1 MDAVDKGNVSDNSFI
16 GMIKRIEDGAQIE
29 GLVASIKHYTPDD
42 EGDFEYECKKYA
54 LKDEKTVKNTLCDK
68 GNALAAQRFMNDA
81 ETVKATHMSVGTGAP
96 GGKSS
101 ASTELTLP
109 VAPRVVMDS
118 ITCPASGDPADNV
131 VVYVC
136 TFPAGV
142 GTGSLTEAGIFTH
155 LTTGF
160 MICYT
165 DFGVV
170 TKAAADIVIFT
181 WTITFGTS

>member
-1 MDAVDKGNVSDNSFI
+1 
-16 GMIKRIEDGAQIE
+16 MIDSNGLQDQNFMGLIKNIKDE
-29 GLVASIKHYTPDD
+29 GSIFGRVFSLKHYTPD
-42 EGDFEYECKKYA
+42 EKGDFEYEGKKYA
-54 LKDEKTVKNTLCDK
+54 LKDEKNVKNTLCDK

-96 GGKSS
+96 GSKDST
-101 ASTELTLP
+101 STELTLP
-109 VAPRVVMDS
+109 VAPRVAMDP
-118 ITCPASGDPADNV
+118 ITCPASGDANDNV
-131 VVYVC
+131 VTYVC

-142 GTGSLTEAGIFTH
+142 GTGALKEAGIFTH

-160 MICYT
+160 MICYA

-181 WTITFGTS
+181 WSLTFGTT